1 MTYSTDELTDRRS
14 GHDRRRDDDPDAD
27 RAAAGSDPIAAW
39 RLTIPDHLLEV
50 RCPDPWMQVV
60 HRSLLAERDGAD
72 DEVSRAWDESVAWQL
87 TGPDPTTAAA
97 PAPPA
102 ADAEGR
108 RGDALHDAPH
118 VGAKEIVAYH
128 RELARLTDWTFSQEL
143 VSLES
148 GRGPIVEA
156 HLRTTATRL
165 GRTLDTPTLV
175 VFELAS
181 LRVRRV
187 TEIPGDLKAWEAFWR
202 R

>member
-1 MTYSTDELTDRRS
+1 VTNSTDELTDRRS
-14 GHDRRRDDDPDAD
+14 GEDRRQDVDP
-27 RAAAGSDPIAAW
+27 AAERPVTGSDPLAAW
-39 RLTIPDHLLEV
+39 PLTIPDHLLEV

-60 HRSLLAERDGAD
+60 HRSLLAERDGEH

-87 TGPDPTTAAA
+87 TAPDPTR
-97 PAPPA
+97 
-102 ADAEGR
+102 ADVDAGADGR
-108 RGDALHDAPH
+108 GEAFRDAPH
-118 VGAKEIVAYH
+118 VGAERIIAYH
-128 RELARLTDWTFSQEL
+128 RGLARLTDWTFSQEL

-156 HLRTTATRL
+156 HLRTTASRA
-165 GRTLDTPTLV
+165 GRTLDTPTLL
-175 VFELAS
+175 VFELSS